1 MGWGGWVGWGRVGYN
16 GWPEVGG
23 SGLECKGVGGSGLM
37 WGEWPSVGETI
48 SGDFGHYLTIWITI
62 EH

>member
-1 MGWGGWVGWGRVGYN
+1 MISELFYN
-16 GWPEVGG
+16 RGWPGVGG
-23 SGLECKGVGGSGLM
+23 SGLEWKGVGGSGLE